1 MEREKGMTNEAFEA
15 FYLKHYKF
23 VYRIAYSYM
32 KEPHDAEDVTEDV
45 FVKVLTGSF
54 SFESEEHEKSWLA
67 LTTMNRA
74 KDVLKSA
81 WRKQVGSLEDLEN
94 EPESPESAAAEAS
107 DTMEAI
113 QKLDPKYK
121 EVIILFYYMG
131 YKTDEIAEKLR
142 KPPSTVRNLLA
153 DARKKLRVMLEHAR

>member
-67 LTTMNRA
+67 LTTMNRC

-94 EPESPESAAAEAS
+94 EPESPQSAAAEAS
-107 DTMEAI
+107 DTMDAI
-113 QKLDPKYK
+113 QKLPPKHK

-131 YKTDEIAEKLR
+131 YKTDEIAEKLG
-142 KPPSTVRNLLA
+142 KPPSTVRNLLSE
-153 DARKKLRVMLEHAR
+153 ARKKLKVMLEHTR

>member
-1 MEREKGMTNEAFEA
+1 MTNEAFEA

-67 LTTMNRA
+67 LTTMNRC

-94 EPESPESAAAEAS
+94 EPESPQSAAAEAS
-107 DTMEAI
+107 DTMDAV
-113 QKLDPKYK
+113 QKLPPKHK

-131 YKTDEIAEKLR
+131 YKTDEIAEKLG
-142 KPPSTVRNLLA
+142 KPPSTVRNLLSE
-153 DARKKLRVMLEHAR
+153 ARKKLKVMLEHTR

>member
-1 MEREKGMTNEAFEA
+1 MTNEAFEA
-15 FYLKHYKF
+15 FYLKHYKL

-32 KEPHDAEDVTEDV
+32 KEPHVAEDVTEDV

-54 SFESEEHEKSWLA
+54 SFENEEHERSWLA
-67 LTTMNRA
+67 LTTMNRC

-81 WRKQVGSLEDLEN
+81 WRKQVSSLEDLEN
-94 EPESPESAAAEAS
+94 EPESPESAAVEAS

-113 QKLDPKYK
+113 QKLPPKHK

-131 YKTDEIAEKLR
+131 YKTDEIAEKLG
-142 KPPSTVRNLLA
+142 KPPSTVRNLLSE
-153 DARKKLRVMLEHAR
+153 ARKKLKVMLEHTR

>member
-15 FYLKHYKF
+15 FYLKYYKF

-54 SFESEEHEKSWLA
+54 SFESEEHEKAWLA
-67 LTTMNRA
+67 RAAMNQA

-81 WRKQVGSLEDLEN
+81 WRKRVGSFEDMEN
-94 EPESPESAAAEAS
+94 EPESPEAPV
-107 DTMEAI
+107 DGTMEAI
-113 QKLDPKYK
+113 QKLPPKYK
-121 EVIILFYYMG
+121 EVILLFYYMG
-131 YKTDEIAEKLR
+131 YKTDEIAKMLD

-153 DARKKLRVMLEHAR
+153 DARKKLKVMLGDEAR

>member
-54 SFESEEHEKSWLA
+54 SFESEEHERSWLA
-67 LTTMNRA
+67 LTTMNLC

-81 WRKQVGSLEDLEN
+81 WRKRVGSLEDLES
-94 EPESPESAAAEAS
+94 EPESPESKAVEES
-107 DTMEAI
+107 DTMEAV
-113 QKLDPKYK
+113 QKLPPKYK

-131 YKTDEIAEKLR
+131 YKTDEIAEKLG
-142 KPPSTVRNLLA
+142 KPPSTIRNLLA
-153 DARKKLRVMLEHAR
+153 DARKKLKAMIGDAR